1 MTKEFKIRAS
11 ASGKIMGIKALGK
24 TGETYCE
31 NWLKEQLYKRKKEFS
46 NKYTEK
52 GLIMED
58 NSIDYVADQLG
69 YGFLAKNEQYFENDF
84 FTGTPDIILKDHVID
99 VKNSWDFSTF
109 PLFDNEVPN
118 SDYYFQAQVYME
130 LSGVDSYKLVYVL
143 SDTPLNIIERE
154 AHSYCYRTGFDFD
167 ESILEEFEKKMTY
180 SDVAD
185 NLKIKVFEIKK
196 DVEVIEKLKIRV
208 LECRN
213 FINSKLEMI

>member
-1 MTKEFKIRAS
+1 MKEFKIRAS

-31 NWLKEQLYKRKKEFS
+31 NWLKEQLYKRRIEFS
-46 NKYTEK
+46 NKYTDK

-58 NSIDYVADQLG
+58 NSIDFVADQLG

-109 PLFDNEVPN
+109 PLFDKEVPN

-130 LSGVDSYKLVYVL
+130 LVGVDSYKLIYVL

-154 AHSYCYRTGFDFD
+154 ARSYCYKLGYDFD
-167 ESILEEFEKKMTY
+167 DEILEQFIKKMTY
-180 SDVAD
+180 SDVD
-185 NLKIKVFEIKK
+185 NNLKIKVFEIKK
-196 DVEVIEKLKIRV
+196 DVEVIEKMKIRV

-213 FINSKLEMI
+213 YLKTLQI

>member
-1 MTKEFKIRAS
+1 MKEFKIRAS

-24 TGETYCE
+24 TGESYCE
-31 NWLKEQLYKRKKEFS
+31 NWLKEQLYKRKIEFS

-69 YGFLAKNEQYFENDF
+69 YGFLAKNEKYFENDF

-130 LSGVDSYKLVYVL
+130 LVGVDSYKLIYVL

-154 AHSYCYRTGFDFD
+154 ARSYCYRTGLDFD
-167 ESILEEFEKKMTY
+167 DEILNEFVKKMTY
-180 SDVAD
+180 SEIP
-185 NLKIKVFEIKK
+185 NELKIKVFEIKRNQL
-196 DVEVIEKLKIRV
+196 DIDKLMIRV
-208 LECRN
+208 IECRN
-213 FINSKLEMI
+213 YIETLPKF

>member
-31 NWLKEQLYKRKKEFS
+31 NWLKEQLYKRKIEFS

-130 LSGVDSYKLVYVL
+130 LCGVDSYKLIYVL
-143 SDTPLNIIERE
+143 SDTPLNNFGTPILL
-154 AHSYCYRTGFDFD
+154 F
-167 ESILEEFEKKMTY
+167 SI
-180 SDVAD
+180 S
-185 NLKIKVFEIKK
+185 
-196 DVEVIEKLKIRV
+196 R
-208 LECRN
+208 
-213 FINSKLEMI
+213 

>member
-1 MTKEFKIRAS
+1 MKEFKIRAS

-24 TGETYCE
+24 TGESYCE
-31 NWLKEQLYKRKKEFS
+31 NWLKEQLYKRKIEFS

-69 YGFLAKNEQYFENDF
+69 YGFLAKNEKYFENDF

-130 LSGVDSYKLVYVL
+130 LCGVDSYKLIYVL

-154 AHSYCYRTGFDFD
+154 ARSYCYKTGLDFD
-167 ESILEEFEKKMTY
+167 DEILNEFVKKMTY
-180 SDVAD
+180 SEIP
-185 NLKIKVFEIKK
+185 NELKIKVFEIKRNQL
-196 DVEVIEKLKIRV
+196 DIDKLMIRV
-208 LECRN
+208 IECRN
-213 FINSKLEMI
+213 YIETLPKF